1 MANRWQGGRMMES
14 KETIVD
20 KIKELQRSGME
31 GKTQWWAY
39 CQEHGGGIRDPSKH
53 DREFLA
59 NFLYQYQMGAR
70 MPTVDCMPTG
80 AVAPVVLSQAGPAPP
95 LAQLV
100 KEGQKKSQSWKQAWA
115 TYCMQFG
122 NGVNDPMKHDMNFI
136 VSFLDYAG
144 QLVSAQLDGGMV
156 PATPDFA
163 PIGDRPGK
171 RPRPTSAVGASGGAG
186 GWDSSAY
193 EASNAQDSG
202 DSSYEKQALVA
213 RIKAF
218 QRASDAQKRMWWT
231 HCDESLGGVR
241 DPARHDPALLEA
253 FCNTYGVP

>member
-1 MANRWQGGRMMES
+1 MAHRGKMDS
-14 KETIVD
+14 KEMIVD
-20 KIKELQRSGME
+20 KIKELQRSGTE

-70 MPTVDCMPTG
+70 MPTVDCMPSG
-80 AVAPVVLSQAGPAPP
+80 AVAPVVLASQGGPVPS

-100 KEGQKKSQSWKQAWA
+100 KEGQKKSQNWKQAWA

-144 QLVSAQLDGGMV
+144 QLVSAQLDGGM
-156 PATPDFA
+156 PPPDLGA
-163 PIGDRPGK
+163 GDRPGK
-171 RPRPTSAVGASGGAG
+171 RPRPTSAVGSSGGGWEASGYDAM
-186 GWDSSAY
+186 
-193 EASNAQDSG
+193 NTG
-202 DSSYEKQALVA
+202 DPNDTSYEKQALVA

-218 QRASDAQKRMWWT
+218 QRAGDAQKRLWWQ

-241 DPARHDPALLEA
+241 DPARHDPGLLEA
-253 FCNTYGVP
+253 FCMSNGVP